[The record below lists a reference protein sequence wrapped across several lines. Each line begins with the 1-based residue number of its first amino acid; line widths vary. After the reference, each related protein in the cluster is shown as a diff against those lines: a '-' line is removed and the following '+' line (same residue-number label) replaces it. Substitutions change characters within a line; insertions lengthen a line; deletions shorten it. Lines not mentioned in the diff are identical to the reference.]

1 MIFFLYNQP
10 VRWMVVGAD
19 VNDDL
24 LWEKNTAEWL
34 ADSGW

>member
-1 MIFFLYNQP
+1 MLTTGGTGGANNMIFFLYNQP

-24 LWEKNTAEWL
+24 L
-34 ADSGW
+34 